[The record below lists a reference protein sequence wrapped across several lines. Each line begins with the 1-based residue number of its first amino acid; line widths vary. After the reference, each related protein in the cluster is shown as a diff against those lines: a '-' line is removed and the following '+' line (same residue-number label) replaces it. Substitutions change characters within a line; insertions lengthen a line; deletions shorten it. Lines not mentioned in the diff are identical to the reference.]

1 MEGEEEAMT
10 GLLQLRLMPR
20 SYLPATPVQSRPPG
34 IIGQPKVFADCTTL
48 QPDQS
53 LKKRVLDCCT
63 LCNISKK
70 FIYKLYQYSSFSG
83 EHHICHYPKPVPSST
98 IVNCSCTFLCSQARR
113 MLHHHWLV
121 VDSLQPWL
129 IIGPRSSY
137 RPSRRQ
143 LIVSSPQTFL
153 SCIKI
158 SPNFFELNKNLHKL
172 FWVE

>member
-1 MEGEEEAMT
+1 MT

-70 FIYKLYQYSSFSG
+70 SFMNYINIAAFLVHSG
-83 EHHICHYPKPVPSST
+83 E
-98 IVNCSCTFLCSQARR
+98 
-113 MLHHHWLV
+113 
-121 VDSLQPWL
+121 
-129 IIGPRSSY
+129 
-137 RPSRRQ
+137 
-143 LIVSSPQTFL
+143 VSSHLPLPETSSILNNCQLLLHITLFPSAEDVAPSL
-153 SCIKI
+153 I
-158 SPNFFELNKNLHKL
+158 SRGQLATRINNRTMEQLPLK
-172 FWVE
+172 

>member
-10 GLLQLRLMPR
+10 GLLQLRLMILSASDSSPKQATWDNR
-20 SYLPATPVQSRPPG
+20 PAKSFCRLHNVATRPKSQKESFRLLHIVQY
-34 IIGQPKVFADCTTL
+34 I
-48 QPDQS
+48 
-53 LKKRVLDCCT
+53 KK
-63 LCNISKK
+63 I
-70 FIYKLYQYSSFSG
+70 IYKCNV
-83 EHHICHYPKPVPSST
+83 H
-98 IVNCSCTFLCSQARR
+98 CSQVRR

-121 VDSLQPWL
+121 VDSLQPWF

-153 SCIKI
+153 SWIKI
-158 SPNFFELNKNLHKL
+158 SPNFFELNKNLPKL

>member
-1 MEGEEEAMT
+1 MA
-10 GLLQLRLMPR
+10 R
-20 SYLPATPVQSRPPG
+20 Y
-34 IIGQPKVFADCTTL
+34 
-48 QPDQS
+48 
-53 LKKRVLDCCT
+53 
-63 LCNISKK
+63 
-70 FIYKLYQYSSFSG
+70 
-83 EHHICHYPKPVPSST
+83 HHICHYPKPVPSST

-153 SCIKI
+153 SWIKI
-158 SPNFFELNKNLHKL
+158 SPNFFELNKILSNLSSPLIVAKNFYGAGCNLLNESVLKLRWSVSAGHKSAHRNL
-172 FWVE
+172 IVPSQTFSTAETFADAANLWIAARSFTGASFIEP